1 MRTKTSQKW
10 KSHIVVGLSLISI
23 SGANA
28 GVNNILNNVMATI
41 NKDAQISGPIYR
53 HEKRNIEKYGDQV
66 ATILLQEAHR
76 QAKRFL
82 DEGNP
87 KAYYGFMALA
97 LTVPNQEGLM
107 VHFRE
112 VEADKDYCRDKR
124 SEGKNIASK
133 TAKENFQKTFNGK
146 GGFFSRNKEGFL
158 VPCKDLRGENT
169 YRQLIVGG
177 SDGSDVGIM
186 QVSVLWH
193 YDNFLAEDKY
203 TSVRE
208 TIRYGLGYIMGRYR
222 RAFRKS
228 VSRDSKHAC
237 FIDGNQINYRS
248 LIRGSWSA
256 YNGGPSQICRFSNPS
271 DPHAPKDKHFKGNL
285 NLTLNLNNG
294 GFFGFTKA
302 DELTLTRNVR
312 NAVEEVITNFENDTN
327 KRSALESI
335 L

>member
-1 MRTKTSQKW
+1 MKRQTSQKW
-10 KSHIVVGLSLISI
+10 KSHILAGLSLISI
-23 SGANA
+23 SSTNA
-28 GVNNILNNVMATI
+28 GVHGILNNVMATI
-41 NKDAQISGPIYR
+41 NKDAQIVGPIYR
-53 HEKRNIEKYGDQV
+53 HERRNVEKYGDEV

-76 QAKRFL
+76 AATRFL
-82 DEGNP
+82 NEGNT

-124 SEGKNIASK
+124 SEGKNIVSK

-146 GGFFSRNKEGFL
+146 SGFFSRNKSGFL
-158 VPCKDLRGENT
+158 VPCKDLRGEDS

-193 YDNFLAEDKY
+193 YDDFLAKGSY

-208 TIRYGLGYIMGRYR
+208 TIRYGLGYILKQYKRAYR
-222 RAFRKS
+222 KA
-228 VSRDSKHAC
+228 DTNDTDYTC
-237 FIDGNQINYRS
+237 FVENGQINYLS
-248 LIRGSWSA
+248 IIRGSWSA
-256 YNGGPSQICRFSNPS
+256 YNGGPAQVCRFSRTD
-271 DPHAPKDKHFKGNL
+271 DPHAPKDKHFLGNL
-285 NLTLNLNNG
+285 KQTLNLNNG
-294 GFFGFTKA
+294 GFFGFMKE
-302 DELTLTRNVR
+302 DELILTGNVKS
-312 NAVEEVITNFENDTN
+312 AVQEVISNFENDTN
-327 KRSALESI
+327 KRSAIESI